1 VLYLPFVNSPLWA
14 KRPKS
19 PEIIIGTF
27 CGKNMKKLKLK
38 IKKVK
43 RNLKALARLEA
54 SLALKLAAKFLH
66 FQLKIRPRI
75 RLFTKVL
82 LVLTIAFLASHQA
95 VAYLKPKE
103 AKIKIN
109 GQPIL
114 VADIKEST
122 EPKTEAG
129 IDFAISSRRSP
140 FEFKRPVE
148 AGYLSQGYSSYH
160 RANDIATDFGSPIHP
175 LGPGIVEFAGRLTDG
190 KGNVVMVDHGDGLK
204 SLYAHMDR
212 IDVGVGN
219 LVNANMTIGTVGLT
233 GRTTGPH
240 VHIEI
245 IDNGIQVNPTSVLP
259 D

>member
-1 VLYLPFVNSPLWA
+1 
-14 KRPKS
+14 
-19 PEIIIGTF
+19 
-27 CGKNMKKLKLK
+27 MKKIKRK
-38 IKKVK
+38 IKKIAK
-43 RNLKALARLEA
+43 NLKALARLEA
-54 SLALKLAAKFLH
+54 SLAIRLAVKFLH

-82 LVLTIAFLASHQA
+82 LILALAFLASHQA

-114 VADIKEST
+114 VADINEST
-122 EPKTEAG
+122 EPKPEAG
-129 IDFAISSRRSP
+129 INFAIGSRRSP

-160 RANDIATDFGSPIHP
+160 RAFDIATDFGSPIHP
-175 LGPGIVEFAGRLTDG
+175 LGPGIVEFAGRLVDG

-204 SLYAHMDR
+204 SLYAHMGK

-219 LVNANMTIGTVGLT
+219 MVNAAMTIGTVGLT

-240 VHIEI
+240 VHLEI
-245 IDNGIQVNPTSVLP
+245 IDNGIQINPASVLP

>member
-1 VLYLPFVNSPLWA
+1 
-14 KRPKS
+14 
-19 PEIIIGTF
+19 
-27 CGKNMKKLKLK
+27 MKKLKLK
-38 IKKVK
+38 IKKIA

-54 SLALKLAAKFLH
+54 SLAIKLAVKFLH
-66 FQLKIRPRI
+66 FQLKIRPRA
-75 RLFTKVL
+75 RLFSKFI

-103 AKIKIN
+103 AEIKIN

-114 VADIKEST
+114 VADSKEAT
-122 EPKTEAG
+122 EPKDETG

-140 FEFKRPVE
+140 FEFKKPVE

-160 RANDIATDFGSPIHP
+160 RANDIATDFGSPIRP
-175 LGPGIVEFAGRLTDG
+175 LGPGIVESAGRLTDG

-219 LVNANMTIGTVGLT
+219 MVNANMTIGTVGLT

-240 VHIEI
+240 VHVEI
-245 IDNGIQVNPTSVLP
+245 YDNGVQIDPAAVLP

>member
-1 VLYLPFVNSPLWA
+1 
-14 KRPKS
+14 
-19 PEIIIGTF
+19 
-27 CGKNMKKLKLK
+27 MKKLKLK
-38 IKKVK
+38 IKKLK
-43 RNLKALARLEA
+43 RNLKTLARLEA
-54 SLALKLAAKFLH
+54 SLALKLAVKFLH
-66 FQLKIRPRI
+66 FQLKIRPRA
-75 RLFTKVL
+75 RLFSKFI
-82 LVLTIAFLASHQA
+82 LVLTIAFFASHQA

-103 AKIKIN
+103 AEIIIN

-129 IDFAISSRRSP
+129 INFAITSRRSP
-140 FEFKRPVE
+140 FEFRRPVE

-175 LGPGIVEFAGRLTDG
+175 LGPGIVEFAGRLVDG
-190 KGNVVMVDHGDGLK
+190 KGNVVIVDHGDGLK
-204 SLYAHMDR
+204 SLYAHMDK

-219 LVNANMTIGTVGLT
+219 MVNSEMTIGTVGLT

-240 VHIEI
+240 VHLEI
-245 IDNGIQVNPTSVLP
+245 YDNGVQIDPAAILP